1 MLRWSLPPALALS
14 LLLLAPLP
22 SPGAQPPAGPPKPLA
37 GAELKDYIRANYTK
51 YEYQIPMR
59 DGVKLFTAVYVPKDD
74 SHTYPM
80 MLTRTPY
87 SVAPYGPDK
96 YPDGLR
102 PNALFVKSG
111 YIFVNQDV
119 RGRWMSEGEY
129 VNVRPHNPAKKDKEI
144 DEASDTYDTVEWLTK
159 NVKGHNG
166 KVGITGISYPGFYTV
181 AGMIDAHPAVKAVS
195 PQAPVS
201 EWFIGDD
208 FHHNGCL
215 FLPHCFN
222 FMYGFGKNRPE
233 PTKKATFGRF
243 DHDTPDGYKFF
254 LEMGPLKNADAKYYK
269 GEIAFWKEVMEHGT
283 YDDFWKARNIRQHV
297 KNIKPA
303 VLTVGGWF
311 DAENLF
317 GALEVYKHAE
327 ANNPPKLSTNSND
340 LTVPLN
346 HLVMGPWD
354 HGGWSRGTGD
364 HLGDVRFNS
373 NTSEFFREKIEF
385 PFFEYHLKGRI
396 AEGIRTIPNLQR
408 DGSLVPQFPKAWV
421 FETGTNVW
429 RKHDAWPPKEA
440 TSTAFR
446 LLGDGNLAADSPTP
460 SESLSFDEYTSDPAK
475 PVPFINKTDIGM
487 VREYMTADQRFAA
500 TRPDVLVYQ
509 TPEQKH
515 DLTIAGPIEVELYV
529 STTGTD
535 ADWVVK
541 VIDVYPSDFPDPDP
555 NPTGVRMGGYQQLIR
570 GEPFRGKFR
579 NSFSTPEP
587 FKPGEVTKVKFT
599 MPDVYHTLRPG
610 HRLMVQVQSTWFP
623 LVDRNPQT
631 FCDIYKADA
640 KDFQKQTHRVYR
652 DAEHPSKVTV
662 GVIK

>member
-1 MLRWSLPPALALS
+1 MIRWLMPVTFALTLF
-14 LLLLAPLP
+14 APTPLY
-22 SPGAQPPAGPPKPLA
+22 AQPAPKPVEKPLA

-59 DGVKLFTAVYVPKDD
+59 DGAKLFTAVYVPKDD
-74 SHTYPM
+74 SQTYPM
-80 MLTRTPY
+80 MLIRTPY
-87 SVAPYGPDK
+87 SVAPYGADK
-96 YPDGLR
+96 YPDTLR
-102 PNALFVKSG
+102 PSAQFVKSG

-119 RGRWMSEGEY
+119 RGRWMSEGEF
-129 VNVRPHNPAKKDKEI
+129 VNVRPHNPAKKAKEI
-144 DEASDTYDTVEWLTK
+144 DESSDTYDTIEWLTK

-195 PQAPVS
+195 PQAPVT

-233 PTKKATFGRF
+233 PTKKFGRVGF
-243 DHDTPDGYKFF
+243 EHDTPDGYKFF
-254 LEMGPLKNADAKYYK
+254 LDMGPLKNADAKYYK
-269 GEIAFWKEVMEHGT
+269 GEIAFWKEMMEHGN
-283 YDDFWKARNIRQHV
+283 YDEFWKARNIRRHV

-303 VLTVGGWF
+303 ILTVGGWF
-311 DAENLF
+311 DAENVF

-327 ANNPPKLSTNSND
+327 ANTPPKY
-340 LTVPLN
+340 N

-354 HGGWSRGTGD
+354 HGGWSRPDGD
-364 HLGDVRFNS
+364 RHGDIRFNAK
-373 NTSEFFREKIEF
+373 TADFFREKIEF
-385 PFFEYHLKGRI
+385 PFFESHLKG
-396 AEGIRTIPNLQR
+396 EGTDAR
-408 DGSLVPQFPKAWV
+408 PKAWV

-429 RKHDAWPPKEA
+429 RKHDAWPPKDA
-440 TSTAFR
+440 KKTAFYFSNTDNGR
-446 LLGDGNLAADSPTP
+446 LDDRLAPPLPGTQLSPK
-460 SESLSFDEYTSDPAK
+460 FDEFVSDPAK
-475 PVPFINKTDIGM
+475 PVPFINKTTIGM
-487 VREYMTADQRFAA
+487 VAEYMSADQRFAS

-509 TPEQKH
+509 SRELKE
-515 DLTIAGPIEVELYV
+515 DMTIAGPIEVELYV

-541 VIDVYPSDFPDPDP
+541 VIDVYPDDFPDPDP
-555 NPTGVRMGGYQQLIR
+555 NPTGVKMGGYQQLIR

-579 NSFSTPEP
+579 NGFDKPEP
-587 FKPGEVTKVKFT
+587 FKPGEVTKVKFV

-640 KDFQKQTHRVYR
+640 SDFKKQTHKVYR
-652 DAEHPSKVTV
+652 DSEHPSRITV
-662 GVIK
+662 GVMK

>member
-1 MLRWSLPPALALS
+1 MLRWLLAVALALS
-14 LLLLAPLP
+14 LFAPTPLF
-22 SPGAQPPAGPPKPLA
+22 ADPPKPLT
-37 GAELKDYIRANYTK
+37 GAALRDYIRANYTK

-59 DGVKLFTAVYVPKDD
+59 DGVKLFTAVYVPKDTD
-74 SHTYPM
+74 HTYPM
-80 MLTRTPY
+80 MLVRTPY
-87 SVAPYGPDK
+87 SVAPYGADK
-96 YPDGLR
+96 YPDNLR
-102 PNALFVKSG
+102 PGARFAQSG
-111 YIFVNQDV
+111 YIFVYQDV

-129 VNVRPHNPAKKDKEI
+129 VNVRPHNPAKKLLEI
-144 DEASDTYDTVEWLTK
+144 DESSDTYDTIDWLIK

-181 AGMIDAHPAVKAVS
+181 CGMIDAHPAVKAVS

-215 FLPHCFN
+215 FLPHAFN
-222 FMYGFGKNRPE
+222 FLYGFGKKRPE
-233 PTKKATFGRF
+233 PTKKGTFGRF

-254 LEMGPLKNADAKYYK
+254 LDMGPLKNADAKHYK
-269 GEIAFWKEVMEHGT
+269 GEIAFWKELMEHGN
-283 YDDFWKARNIRQHV
+283 YDDYWKARNIRQYV

-311 DAENLF
+311 DAEDLY
-317 GALEVYKHAE
+317 GALEIYKHVE
-327 ANNPPKLSTNSND
+327 ANNPPAH
-340 LTVPLN
+340 N
-346 HLVMGPWD
+346 HLVMGPWN
-354 HGGWSRGTGD
+354 HGGWSRPGGD
-364 HLGDVRFNS
+364 HLGDVRFNA
-373 NTSEFFREKIEF
+373 NTADFFREKIEF
-385 PFFEYHLKGRI
+385 PFFESHLKG
-396 AEGIRTIPNLQR
+396 
-408 DGSLVPQFPKAWV
+408 DGNDARPKAWV

-429 RKHDAWPPKEA
+429 RKLDAWPPKNA
-440 TSTAFR
+440 VRRSLYFH
-446 LLGDGNLAADSPTP
+446 ADSSTHWKADGYPP
-460 SESLSFDEYTSDPAK
+460 APAFDEFVSDPAK

-487 VREYMTADQRFAA
+487 LKEYMTADQRFAA

-509 TPEQKH
+509 TDELKH

-541 VIDVYPSDFPDPDP
+541 VIDLYPNDFPDPEP

-579 NSFSTPEP
+579 NSFSKPEP
-587 FKPGEVTKVKFT
+587 FKPGEITKVKFT
-599 MPDVYHTLRPG
+599 MPDVFHTLRPG

-640 KDFQKQTHRVYR
+640 KDFKKQTHRIYR
-652 DAEHPSKVTV
+652 DADHPSRITV
-662 GVIK
+662 GVVK

>member
-1 MLRWSLPPALALS
+1 MLRWSLPLALALS
-14 LLLLAPLP
+14 LIAPAPLF
-22 SPGAQPPAGPPKPLA
+22 AQPAAPLAGPPKPLA

-74 SHTYPM
+74 AQTYPM
-80 MLTRTPY
+80 MLIRTPY
-87 SVAPYGPDK
+87 SVAPYGADK
-96 YPDGLR
+96 YPDALR
-102 PNALFVKSG
+102 PSAQCVKSG

-144 DEASDTYDTVEWLTK
+144 DESSDTFDTVEWLTK

-233 PTKKATFGRF
+233 PTKKFGRVGF
-243 DHDTPDGYKFF
+243 EHDTPDGYKFF
-254 LEMGPLKNADAKYYK
+254 LDMGPLKNADAKHYK

-283 YDDFWKARNIRQHV
+283 YDKFWQDRNIRQHV
-297 KNIKPA
+297 KGIKPA

-317 GALEVYKHAE
+317 GALEVFKHSE
-327 ANNPPKLSTNSND
+327 ANSPPPN
-340 LTVPLN
+340 N

-364 HLGDVRFNS
+364 HLGDVRFNA
-373 NTSEFFREKIEF
+373 NTSEFFRESIEF
-385 PFFEYHLKGRI
+385 PFFEYHLKGKSENK
-396 AEGIRTIPNLQR
+396 A
-408 DGSLVPQFPKAWV
+408 PKAWV
-421 FETGTNVW
+421 FETGTNLW
-429 RKHDAWPPKEA
+429 RKHDAWPPKDA
-440 TSTAFR
+440 KTTSFYFGNGR
-446 LLGDGNLAADSPTP
+446 LNDRPAAAVPGVEFP
-460 SESLSFDEYTSDPAK
+460 PPIDEFVSDPAK

-487 VREYMTADQRFAA
+487 VREYMTADQRFAS
-500 TRPDVLVYQ
+500 TRTDVLVYQ
-509 TPEQKH
+509 GEVLKQ

-541 VIDVYPSDFPDPDP
+541 VIDVYPDDFPDLDP
-555 NPTGVRMGGYQQLIR
+555 NPTGVKMGGYQQLIR

-579 NSFSTPEP
+579 NSFEKPEP
-587 FKPGEVTKVKFT
+587 FKPGEVTKVKFV

-631 FCDIYKADA
+631 FCDIYKADE
-640 KDFQKQTHRVYR
+640 KDFKKQTHRVYR
-652 DAEHPSKVTV
+652 DSEHPSKITV
-662 GVIK
+662 GVVK